1 MKKLFFFIFVLFVIS
16 NCARV
21 SEKPTIPQTLEK
33 YKKEVSIKREETIPE
48 EKKERI
54 IEEIQLPKYKRV
66 EKPIEP
72 KERLDLEEIKMVDK
86 KVIINAH
93 NIPLFDFLLYI
104 LGEELKVP
112 FIMNQEIYNI
122 TTPITIRTPEPVSSR
137 QALEMIVEILKKNG
151 IIVSTKAGALYIY
164 KPKETLST
172 SPPIRTTVGDDI
184 TLSSQNIMHI
194 IPLKYI
200 KAQDIIPLIKETYK
214 GSITIKV
221 FPKENAIALTGK
233 GIHIRN
239 VLDFIKTIDIPYMS
253 DKKVLHIKLLY
264 WKSEDFIKQIS
275 EILQG
280 MGIPVAKSKNEPGIY
295 FIPIKYLNSVLAIC
309 PDENSSKILQDWI
322 SRIDTPESVG
332 TEEKVFIYSPLYIRA
347 VDLVEVVKNL
357 FTGSYTQST
366 FTPAALQP
374 TDKKLVEATA
384 SLTRQI
390 SSAERTKQFF
400 SAESLKIT
408 ADDKRNTVITITTP
422 SNYKMLLELFKQI
435 DKPTKQVLIET
446 VIAEVTLKDD
456 LRYGVEWYIRNK
468 MAEGTYI
475 IQTLEKLGV
484 STTSGLVYQFVADS
498 EKFKALINLLA
509 QKNLINILSTPRL
522 LVLDN
527 EEATITIGAD
537 VPIVTGE
544 VTTSTVATTGQIG
557 VVRSIQYRSTGIILK
572 VKPTINTAGLL
583 TLNITQEVS
592 QAQTNIISAIESPII
607 LTRKIN
613 TVITA
618 PSEHTIV
625 LGGLIEENK
634 SLTETKVPLLG
645 DIPVIGN
652 LFKSVAEGVYKTELI
667 IMLTPKILTTVDE
680 LLHIS
685 EELKK
690 DFFKK

>member
-1 MKKLFFFIFVLFVIS
+1 MKRLCFFLFVLFFIS
-16 NCARV
+16 NCAKV
-21 SEKPTIPQTLEK
+21 SEKPPIPQTLEK
-33 YKKEVSIKREETIPE
+33 YKKEVSIKKEETVEE
-48 EKKERI
+48 EKKKRI
-54 IEEIQLPKYKRV
+54 IEEITLPKYKKE
-66 EKPIEP
+66 EKIIEP
-72 KERLDLEEIKMVDK
+72 EEKLEPEKIKLPDE
-86 KVIINAH
+86 KVIINAL
-93 NIPLFDFLLYI
+93 NVPLFDFLLYVF
-104 LGEELKVP
+104 GEVLKVP
-112 FIMNQEIYNI
+112 FIMDHEISNI
-122 TTPITIRTPEPVSSR
+122 STPLTLRTPEPVPSK
-137 QALEMIVEILKKNG
+137 QALEMIVEILKKIG
-151 IIVSTKAGALYIY
+151 INVSTKAGALYIS

-172 SPPIRTTVGDDI
+172 SPPTRVFVGEDI
-184 TLSSQNIMHI
+184 ALSSQNIMHI
-194 IPLKYI
+194 IPLKYV
-200 KAQDIIPLIKETYK
+200 KAQDIVPFISETYK
-214 GSITIKV
+214 GSIIVKV
-221 FPKENAIALTGK
+221 FPKENAIALTGQ
-233 GIHIRN
+233 GIQIRN
-239 VLDFIKTIDIPYMS
+239 ILDFIKAVDIPYMS
-253 DKKVLHIKLLY
+253 DKKVFLIRLLY

-275 EILQG
+275 EIFQG
-280 MGIPVAKSKNEPGIY
+280 IGIPVAKSQNEPGIY

-322 SRIDTPESVG
+322 SKIDTPESVG

-347 VDLVEVVKNL
+347 VDLVEAVKNL
-357 FTGSYTQST
+357 FTGSHISSTQTS
-366 FTPAALQP
+366 PPPQ
-374 TDKKLVEATA
+374 TDKKTVETTP
-384 SLTRQI
+384 SLTKQI
-390 SSAERTKQFF
+390 F

-435 DKPTKQVLIET
+435 DKPTRQVLIET

-456 LRYGVEWYIRNK
+456 LRYGVEWFIRNK
-468 MAEGTYI
+468 MAEGTYT

-484 STTSGLVYQFVADS
+484 STTSGLVYQFVTDS
-498 EKFKALINLLA
+498 EKFKLLINLLA

-527 EEATITIGAD
+527 EEATINIGVD
-537 VPIVTGE
+537 VPVVTGE
-544 VTTSTVATTGQIG
+544 VTTSTVTTAGEVGI
-557 VVRSIQYRSTGIILK
+557 VRSIQYRSTGIILK

-645 DIPVIGN
+645 DIPGIGN
-652 LFKSVAEGVYKTELI
+652 LFKSVSEGVSKTELI

-680 LLHIS
+680 LLNIA

-690 DFFKK
+690 EFFKK

>member
-1 MKKLFFFIFVLFVIS
+1 MKKLFFFIFVLFFIS

-33 YKKEVSIKREETIPE
+33 YKKEVSIKREETVEE
-48 EKKERI
+48 EKKKRI
-54 IEEIQLPKYKRV
+54 IEEISIPKYKKE

-72 KERLDLEEIKMVDK
+72 EEKLELEKIKLPDE
-86 KVIINAH
+86 KVIINAQ
-93 NIPLFDFLLYI
+93 NVPLFDFSLYVF
-104 LGEELKVP
+104 GEVLKVP
-112 FIMNQEIYNI
+112 FIMDQEISNI
-122 TTPITIRTPEPVSSR
+122 STPLTLRTPEPVSSR
-137 QALEMIVEILKKNG
+137 QALEMIIEILKKNG
-151 IIVSTKAGALYIY
+151 INVSTKAEALYIS

-172 SPPIRTTVGDDI
+172 SPPKRTTVGDDI

-200 KAQDIIPLIKETYK
+200 KAQDIVPFINETYK

-221 FPKENAIALTGK
+221 FPKENAIALTGQ
-233 GIHIRN
+233 GIQIRN
-239 VLDFIKTIDIPYMS
+239 VLDFIKTVDIPYMS
-253 DKKVLHIKLLY
+253 DKKVFLIRLLY

-280 MGIPVAKSKNEPGIY
+280 IGIPVAKSQNEPGIY

-347 VDLVEVVKNL
+347 VDLVEAVKNL
-357 FTGSYTQST
+357 FTGSHTPST
-366 FTPAALQP
+366 PPPATLPQ
-374 TDKKLVEATA
+374 TDKKVVETTP
-384 SLTRQI
+384 SLTKQI
-390 SSAERTKQFF
+390 F

-408 ADDKRNTVITITTP
+408 ADDKRNTIIAITTP

-446 VIAEVTLKDD
+446 VIVEVTLKDD
-456 LRYGVEWYIRNK
+456 LRYGVEWFIRNR
-468 MAEGTYI
+468 MTEGTYV

-484 STTSGLVYQFVADS
+484 STTSGLVYQFVTDS

-527 EEATITIGAD
+527 EEATINIGAD

-544 VTTSTVATTGQIG
+544 VTTSTVTTTGEVGI
-557 VVRSIQYRSTGIILK
+557 VRSIQYRSTGIILK

-652 LFKSVAEGVYKTELI
+652 LFKSVSEGVSKTELI

-680 LLHIS
+680 LLNIS

-690 DFFKK
+690 EFFKK